1 MRVVALPSLVE
12 ESRLCVVLSAAPGSL
27 VVASGEREKGGHNKD
42 SNVTLFSIS
51 SCVVSKFNSTL
62 H

>member
-42 SNVTLFSIS
+42 GNVTVF
-51 SCVVSKFNSTL
+51 